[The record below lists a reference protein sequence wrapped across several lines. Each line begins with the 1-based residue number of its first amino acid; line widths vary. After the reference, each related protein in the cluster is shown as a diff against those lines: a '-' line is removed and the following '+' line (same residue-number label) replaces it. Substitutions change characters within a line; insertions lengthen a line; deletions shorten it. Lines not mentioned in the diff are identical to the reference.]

1 MDLGIALDISI
12 FSGFIQNEQYNDTLF
27 EDEEMDFND
36 YLVTSSEG
44 YQLSHIVEKQIE
56 KFKTDFTKGV
66 SFYDKNKEL
75 RSREGGSPLQTVS
88 GREIPEQDIRE

>member
-1 MDLGIALDISI
+1 
-12 FSGFIQNEQYNDTLF
+12 
-27 EDEEMDFND
+27 MDFNE

-66 SFYDKNKEL
+66 SFYDKNREL
-75 RSREGGSPLQTVS
+75 RSRVGGSPLQTAR
-88 GREIPEQDIRE
+88 GQEIPEQDIRE

>member
-27 EDEEMDFND
+27 EDEEMDFNE

-66 SFYDKNKEL
+66 SFNDKNREL
-75 RSREGGSPLQTVS
+75 RSRVGGSPLQTARS
-88 GREIPEQDIRE
+88 REISDQDIRE